1 MMGTARQKFAR
12 AMWLAH
18 PARPGP
24 EYTSLK
30 QSQWW
35 SRERI
40 DETSA
45 AGLKRIVGIA
55 ARVPFYRDRF
65 AANGVSSRDIRTL
78 GDIVKLP
85 VFERQD
91 FERLGI
97 PGLRVPGSRG
107 VKAAT
112 SGSLGKRAEFQWSL
126 SQMRWLDAGEAR
138 ARGWLGSDVGDRSLE
153 VRCRPVGFPQKV
165 AAALLNAEAMHA
177 PTVAD
182 VSAVRKLVQSL
193 EGEPPP
199 TLVWGVSNALY
210 VVALALLENRTP
222 LKARACWSGG
232 NHLHSHYRAAL
243 EKAFECTVYERYATM
258 ETGLVAHECVEGR
271 MLHVPSEGVLAEIV
285 RPDGTP
291 AAPGE
296 TGEVLLT
303 SLRNEATP
311 FIRYRVGDTAVAP
324 ESTQCSCGRGLPLF
338 GRVAGRTP
346 DFLQKA
352 SGSLMSPTE
361 AVAMV
366 RPGHGSIIDFQ
377 IRQAADRSLVV
388 SVVQIDN
395 NEADAERT
403 RIADALRAVV
413 EAPTSVERVDRIQLT
428 PGGKLRTII
437 REAA

>member
-1 MMGTARQKFAR
+1 MIGAARRKFAR

-24 EYTSLK
+24 EYAALK

-35 SRERI
+35 SRERV
-40 DETSA
+40 DEKSVAELRKIVDVA
-45 AGLKRIVGIA
+45 AA
-55 ARVPFYRDRF
+55 VPHYRDRF
-65 AANGVSSRDIRTL
+65 AAAGVSSRDLRTL
-78 GDIVKLP
+78 GDIRRLP
-85 VFERQD
+85 IFERKD

-165 AAALLNAEAMHA
+165 AAALLNAEALHA

-182 VSAVRKLVQSL
+182 VAAVQNLVRTL

-210 VVALALLENRTP
+210 VVALALLENGTP

-232 NHLHSHYRAAL
+232 NHLHPHYRAAL

-285 RPDGTP
+285 RPDGSP
-291 AAPGE
+291 VGPGE

-324 ESTQCSCGRGLPLF
+324 MSLHCSCGRGLPLF

-346 DFLQKA
+346 DFLQRA
-352 SGSLMSPTE
+352 SGSLMSPAE
-361 AVAMV
+361 AVDVV
-366 RPGHGSIIDFQ
+366 RPGHGSIVDFQ
-377 IRQAADRSLVV
+377 IRQAVDRSVVV
-388 SVVQIDN
+388 SVVQKDDN
-395 NEADAERT
+395 DAEADRA
-403 RIADALRAVV
+403 RIASALTDVV
-413 EAPTSVERVDRIQLT
+413 EASATVERVDRIQLT

>member
-1 MMGTARQKFAR
+1 MMEAVRKNFAR

-24 EYTSLK
+24 EYASLK
-30 QSQWW
+30 ESQWW
-35 SRERI
+35 SRERV
-40 DETSA
+40 DQKSA
-45 AGLKRIVGIA
+45 SELRRIVAIA
-55 ARVPFYRDRF
+55 AKVPFYREKFD
-65 AANGVSSRDIRTL
+65 AAGVSSRDIRTP
-78 GDIVKLP
+78 GDIRRLP
-85 VFERQD
+85 IFERED

-97 PGLRVPGSRG
+97 AGLRVPGSRG

-165 AAALLNAEAMHA
+165 AAALLNAEALHA

-182 VSAVRKLVQSL
+182 VSAVRRLVQSL

-199 TLVWGVSNALY
+199 TLVWGVSNALD
-210 VVALALLENRTP
+210 VVALALLENGTP

-232 NHLHSHYRAAL
+232 NHLHPHYRAAL

-258 ETGLVAHECVEGR
+258 ETGLVAHECLEGR

-291 AAPGE
+291 VGPGE

-324 ESTQCSCGRGLPLF
+324 ASSQCSCGRGLPLF

-346 DFLQKA
+346 DFLQRA
-352 SGSLMSPTE
+352 SGSLMSPGE
-361 AVAMV
+361 VVELV
-366 RPGHGSIIDFQ
+366 RPGHGSIVDFQ
-377 IRQAADRSLVV
+377 IRQAADRSVVV
-388 SVVQIDN
+388 SVVQTDS
-395 NEADAERT
+395 EGADADKV
-403 RIADALRAVV
+403 RIATALREVV
-413 EAPTSVERVDRIQLT
+413 SASAKVDRVDRIQLT

-437 REAA
+437 REVA

>member
-1 MMGTARQKFAR
+1 MIGAARRKFAR

-24 EYTSLK
+24 EYAALK

-35 SRERI
+35 SRERV
-40 DETSA
+40 DEKSVAELRKIVDVA
-45 AGLKRIVGIA
+45 AA
-55 ARVPFYRDRF
+55 VPHYRDRF
-65 AANGVSSRDIRTL
+65 TAAGVSSRDLRTL
-78 GDIVKLP
+78 GDIRRLP
-85 VFERQD
+85 IFERKD

-97 PGLRVPGSRG
+97 AGLRVPGSRG

-165 AAALLNAEAMHA
+165 AAALLNAEALHA

-182 VSAVRKLVQSL
+182 VAAVQNLVRTL

-210 VVALALLENRTP
+210 VVALALLENGTP

-232 NHLHSHYRAAL
+232 NHLHPHYRAAL

-285 RPDGTP
+285 RADGSP
-291 AAPGE
+291 AGPGE

-324 ESTQCSCGRGLPLF
+324 MSADCSCGRGLPLF

-346 DFLQKA
+346 DFLQRA
-352 SGSLMSPTE
+352 SGSLMSPAE
-361 AVAMV
+361 AVEMV
-366 RPGHGSIIDFQ
+366 RPGHGSIVDFQ
-377 IRQAADRSLVV
+377 IRQAVDRSVVV
-388 SVVQIDN
+388 SVVQNDDN
-395 NEADAERT
+395 DAGADRA
-403 RIADALRAVV
+403 RIARALTDVV
-413 EAPTSVERVDRIQLT
+413 EASASVERVDRIQLT